1 MKDICTGSDSNAIVN
16 NQTSPYFNRS
26 IKWKYYFDI
35 KKLKMILF
43 LSNQLLLLRTSDRMF
58 KVIHVVA
65 KKIKQ
70 LILTFLLW
78 KVSIRHFQY
87 ETNEKLLEGIN
98 NAIRHCFQF
107 RYIYRLYELNFH
119 YRHYPISVQIV
130 PIKSQY
136 ENFTLD

>member
-1 MKDICTGSDSNAIVN
+1 MKDICTGSDSNAIVI

-98 NAIRHCFQF
+98 NAIRHYFQF